1 MQGLI
6 KTISGFNNKLVA
18 YFIHLFLITLIIYV
32 NYLLA
37 EKAIEGIV
45 FMSVH
50 ISMMLKFS
58 RISFVLILLVGLN
71 Q

>member
-50 ISMMLKFS
+50 IIYDAEIF
-58 RISFVLILLVGLN
+58 
-71 Q
+71 